1 MNGGITVKFFNIS
14 NTTAFLNTVLSCSGD
29 VYCRDSSGAL
39 QDLKQAARQ
48 LTACS
53 WLTLPEALDEIDVVV
68 QHPSD
73 GLRLHRY
80 MMEAC
85 RAR

>member
-1 MNGGITVKFFNIS
+1 MVKFFNIS
-14 NTTAFLNTVLSCSGD
+14 DTSAFLSIVLNCSGD

-48 LTACS
+48 FAACS
-53 WLTLPEALDEIDVVV
+53 WLTLPRGLDEIDVVV
-68 QHPSD
+68 QHPAD
-73 GLRLHRY
+73 GQRLHRY

-85 RAR
+85 RSR